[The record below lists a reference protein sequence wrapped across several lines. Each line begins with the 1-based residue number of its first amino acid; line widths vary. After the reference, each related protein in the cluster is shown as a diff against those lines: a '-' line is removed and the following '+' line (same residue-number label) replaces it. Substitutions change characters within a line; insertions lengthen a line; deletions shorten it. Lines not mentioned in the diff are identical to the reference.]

1 MNDAEWREVK
11 RQKWKRLS
19 RARRDDDALALPAPP
34 KEAQLLLE
42 WERDEQTENSM
53 MRRSEEYSRDLT
65 YAQVRQRLRAAR
77 DVREAYLRRLV
88 GRGWTEEQSRQMDRT
103 VRRHLPKLT
112 GTKSELIATLVVL
125 EDLNLCY
132 HE

>member
-11 RQKWKRLS
+11 RQKWRRLS

-34 KEAQLLLE
+34 NEAQLLLE
-42 WERDEQTENSM
+42 WKRDEQTEDSM

>member
-1 MNDAEWREVK
+1 MK
-11 RQKWKRLS
+11 RQKWRRLS
-19 RARRDDDALALPAPP
+19 RARRDDDALALAAPP
-34 KEAQLLLE
+34 NEAQLLLE
-42 WERDEQTENSM
+42 WKRDEQTEDSM

>member
-1 MNDAEWREVK
+1 
-11 RQKWKRLS
+11 LS
-19 RARRDDDALALPAPP
+19 RARRDDDALALPTPP
-34 KEAQLLLE
+34 NEAQLLLE
-42 WERDEQTENSM
+42 WKRDEQTEDSM